1 MPLRTLLCYGNSN
14 THGTRPLTQP
24 GVLERFDW
32 DERWPGVLAR
42 GLGADWRV
50 IEEGLP
56 ARTTVH
62 DDPIDGH
69 HKNGLRYLRPC
80 LESQLPVDV
89 LLLMLGTNDL
99 KARLSVTPADI
110 ASALQVLLEEIRR
123 CNAGPAGTT
132 PRLIVMAPAPIEEVG
147 FLGEIFAGGAAKSRE
162 LAARYRQVATAQGA
176 AFVDA
181 GEIIQVSPVDGV
193 HFEADQ
199 HRRLGEHLV
208 GVVRGVASD

>member
-1 MPLRTLLCYGNSN
+1 MPLRTLLCYGDSN

-24 GVLERFDW
+24 GVLERFGW
-32 DERWPGVLAR
+32 DERWTGVLAR
-42 GLGADWRV
+42 GLGSDWQV

-62 DDPIDGH
+62 DDPIDGQ
-69 HKNGLRYLRPC
+69 HKNGLTYLRPC
-80 LESQLPVDV
+80 LESQLPVDA

-110 ASALQVLLEEIRR
+110 ASALQVLLEEIKR
-123 CNAGPAGTT
+123 CNAGPNGAT

-147 FLGEIFAGGAAKSRE
+147 FLGEIFTGGAAKSRQ
-162 LAARYRQVATAQGA
+162 LAERYRQVAEAQGA
-176 AFVDA
+176 TFVDA
-181 GEIIQVSPVDGV
+181 GELIQVSPVDGV

-208 GVVRGVASD
+208 GVVRAAASA